1 MYKYKKTMEQQSHN
15 VIKHP
20 LLRRGL
26 GRLLLSFFFLS
37 SGQAVAQTQFTQR
50 IQQDVQAGARITIHQ
65 DDAITEL
72 VNGKPAATTTPRQ
85 NSDRPRQQNNDR
97 PRQQNNDNN
106 NNNNNQ
112 SSGRTE
118 SSAETTTTSPV
129 QETDSIAV
137 VPRRTRKMA
146 GYRVQPF
153 VGGNS
158 RADRVKAEQTGATLQ
173 TLFPGH
179 RVYVHF
185 LGGKWTCRLGD
196 FRTMAEAKEVLDEL
210 VKMGYDRAM
219 MVRGQINVPY

>member
-1 MYKYKKTMEQQSHN
+1 MKRFL
-15 VIKHP
+15 KHFLNRKSNRAP
-20 LLRRGL
+20 LPWG
-26 GRLLLSFFFLS
+26 GVGGGLLLFLISFS
-37 SGQAVAQTQFTQR
+37 PAEAQTPFTQR

-65 DDAITEL
+65 DNAITEL
-72 VNGKPAATTTPRQ
+72 VNGKPAITTPPRQ
-85 NSDRPRQQNNDR
+85 NNDRPRQQNNDR

-106 NNNNNQ
+106 NNNQ

-118 SSAETTTTSPV
+118 SSTETTTTNPV

>member
-1 MYKYKKTMEQQSHN
+1 MKRFL
-15 VIKHP
+15 KHFLNRNSKRAP
-20 LLRRGL
+20 LPL
-26 GRLLLSFFFLS
+26 GIGGGLLLFFISFCP
-37 SGQAVAQTQFTQR
+37 AEAQTPFTQR
-50 IQQDVQAGARITIHQ
+50 IQQDVQGGARITIHQ
-65 DDAITEL
+65 DNAITEL
-72 VNGKPAATTTPRQ
+72 VNGKPAITTPPRQ
-85 NSDRPRQQNNDR
+85 NNDRPRQQNNDR
-97 PRQQNNDNN
+97 PRQQNNDD
-106 NNNNNQ
+106 NNNNQ

-118 SSAETTTTSPV
+118 SSTETTTTNPV

-137 VPRRTRKMA
+137 MPRRTRKMA

-158 RADRVKAEQTGATLQ
+158 RADRVKAEQAGATLQ
-173 TLFPGH
+173 ALFPGH

>member
-1 MYKYKKTMEQQSHN
+1 MKRFL
-15 VIKHP
+15 KHFLNRNSKRAP
-20 LLRRGL
+20 LPWG
-26 GRLLLSFFFLS
+26 GVGGGLLLFLISFS
-37 SGQAVAQTQFTQR
+37 PAEAQTPFTQR
-50 IQQDVQAGARITIHQ
+50 IQQDVQGGARITIHQ
-65 DDAITEL
+65 DNAITEL
-72 VNGKPAATTTPRQ
+72 VNGKPAITTPPRQ

-106 NNNNNQ
+106 NNQ

-118 SSAETTTTSPV
+118 SSTETTNTEPV
-129 QETDSIAV
+129 QETDL
-137 VPRRTRKMA
+137 A